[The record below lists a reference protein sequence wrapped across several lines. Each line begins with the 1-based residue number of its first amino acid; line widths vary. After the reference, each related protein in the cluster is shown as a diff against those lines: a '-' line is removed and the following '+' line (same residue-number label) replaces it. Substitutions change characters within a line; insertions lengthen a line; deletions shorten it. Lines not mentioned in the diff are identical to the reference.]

1 MLKSWQNSTDTNY
14 SQKNFGRWPQ
24 DILTRCLCIIAL
36 DRFGDYSG
44 AMIKS
49 SKHDKNEY
57 QLCSTNF
64 GGNIDV
70 NSGSDGVIE
79 GAVVSAPVREVA
91 ARVLSML
98 IDV

>member
-1 MLKSWQNSTDTNY
+1 VRHGSLLGLSAMLKSWQNSTDTNY

-49 SKHDKNEY
+49 SKHDKNELEVLLSKKK
-57 QLCSTNF
+57 QKKKQGINK
-64 GGNIDV
+64 IDLF
-70 NSGSDGVIE
+70 
-79 GAVVSAPVREVA
+79 VRN
-91 ARVLSML
+91 
-98 IDV
+98 

>member
-49 SKHDKNEY
+49 SKHDKNELEVLLSKKKNNKRKNKESIKLIY
-57 QLCSTNF
+57 LCVTSNH
-64 GGNIDV
+64 G
-70 NSGSDGVIE
+70 
-79 GAVVSAPVREVA
+79 
-91 ARVLSML
+91 L
-98 IDV
+98 